1 MQPQSL
7 SEKPAEAKASR
18 GKILFFPPWGFFLS
32 TMVERKKPHGGKNK
46 QILPR
51 GLAIGKKILKYRS
64 QIAYDNPCSFYYLKI

>member
-32 TMVERKKPHGGKNK
+32 TMVERKKPHGGKKETPWWKERNPMVER
-46 QILPR
+46 IS
-51 GLAIGKKILKYRS
+51 KYYR
-64 QIAYDNPCSFYYLKI
+64 AA

>member
-32 TMVERKKPHGGKNK
+32 TMVERKKPHGGKK
-46 QILPR
+46 ETPWW
-51 GLAIGKKILKYRS
+51 KE
-64 QIAYDNPCSFYYLKI
+64 